1 MRRSLLANS
10 SLQAHF
16 RGLLPPLFAMLA
28 GLAPQISG
36 AVDALGFYV
45 GGAIGQSELRGDL
58 NSFNCGFSSCSG
70 IPSPSFARHATGWE
84 VMAGIRP
91 LPFLGAEAAYID
103 FGSSGTTSI
112 AINSTATFPGI
123 LVSGATHPTATAL
136 FAVGYLPVPLPYLG
150 VFAKVGVAELRSN
163 MNFMGNLGYCAG
175 PQVCDPITGVQSPH
189 NGTNTRPAYGAGLQM
204 KLGSFAVRAAYERI
218 SVNTG
223 DPSLLSLGLSWG
235 F

>member
-1 MRRSLLANS
+1 VRRSLLANS
-10 SLQAHF
+10 SLQAHV

-45 GGAIGQSELRGDL
+45 GGAVGQSELRGDL
-58 NSFNCGFSSCSG
+58 HSFNCGPCSG
-70 IPSPSFARHATGWE
+70 IPSLSFARHATGWE

-103 FGSSGTTSI
+103 FGSSGITSV

-123 LVSGATHPTATAL
+123 AVSGTTHPTATAL
-136 FAVGYLPVPLPYLG
+136 FAVGYLPLPLPYLD

-163 MNFMGNLGYCAG
+163 INFTGILGYCVPG
-175 PQVCDPITGVQSPH
+175 VCDPITGVQSSH

-204 KLGSFAVRAAYERI
+204 KLGSFAVRAAYDRI

>member
-1 MRRSLLANS
+1 MRLICRNRIHTDIRPLVLAV
-10 SLQAHF
+10 LVF
-16 RGLLPPLFAMLA
+16 LA
-28 GLAPQISG
+28 QPSG
-36 AVDALGFYV
+36 NAVAGDLLGFYV
-45 GGAIGQSELRGDL
+45 GGTIGQSELRGDL

-103 FGSSGTTSI
+103 FGSSGTTSV

-123 LVSGATHPTATAL
+123 LVSGTTHPTATAL
-136 FAVGYLPVPLPYLG
+136 FAVGYLPVPLPYLD

-163 MNFMGNLGYCAG
+163 INFTGNLGYCAA
-175 PQVCDPITGVQSPH
+175 PVCDPITGVQSPH
-189 NGTNTRPAYGAGLQM
+189 SGTNTRPAYGAGLQM
-204 KLGSFAVRAAYERI
+204 KLGSFAVRAAYDRI
-218 SVNTG
+218 SANTG